1 MGFLVVASSSSDL
14 NSSQSLASQSTPR
27 FSIESQAGSLSQGSQ
42 FGSFTAPP
50 IFELPAPK
58 APKLILDNERID
70 NIHHRLSEST
80 SGYSV
85 EQLEQVNAAMMDA
98 IWKSRILWNRNEV
111 ADKAMEAFE
120 EVDKDIREFQQVM
133 TASGSF

>member
-1 MGFLVVASSSSDL
+1 
-14 NSSQSLASQSTPR
+14 
-27 FSIESQAGSLSQGSQ
+27 
-42 FGSFTAPP
+42 
-50 IFELPAPK
+50 
-58 APKLILDNERID
+58 
-70 NIHHRLSEST
+70 
-80 SGYSV
+80 
-85 EQLEQVNAAMMDA
+85 MMDA